1 MVLLFPR
8 GLRKPQQI
16 WIYRS
21 FLTAVSPYFAAMFS
35 ADMAETRM
43 VPAGEPLGDLAERV
57 VEAGDMTDSDA
68 ESDAGDEQPDSDWR
82 KAGVA
87 ADAHRIVVRD
97 ASYITYRAVIS
108 YCLSGHIAFAR
119 LRSRGLEKRA
129 EAMRKDAEER
139 AQVPARASPKQV
151 FAVAEKLGLAGL
163 KVRRRSACE
172 LIHQELALERYI
184 AHVDSKNV
192 VLEAFSNATAYPEM
206 EEKLLN
212 KLARQWTT
220 VRCSPAIEVVE
231 EVRWLVVVA
240 LTRSSKS
247 ASASDRGSTSSI
259 GSSRNACAPTTPAF
273 TECSAVCP
281 YCTVQGRCEAATSTP
296 LLPLPFPSPCAC

>member
-1 MVLLFPR
+1 
-8 GLRKPQQI
+8 
-16 WIYRS
+16 
-21 FLTAVSPYFAAMFS
+21 
-35 ADMAETRM
+35 M

-139 AQVPARASPKQV
+139 PQVPARASPKQV

-163 KVRRRSACE
+163 KVRRGRG
-172 LIHQELALERYI
+172 
-184 AHVDSKNV
+184 
-192 VLEAFSNATAYPEM
+192 
-206 EEKLLN
+206 
-212 KLARQWTT
+212 AR
-220 VRCSPAIEVVE
+220 
-231 EVRWLVVVA
+231 
-240 LTRSSKS
+240 
-247 ASASDRGSTSSI
+247 
-259 GSSRNACAPTTPAF
+259 
-273 TECSAVCP
+273 
-281 YCTVQGRCEAATSTP
+281 
-296 LLPLPFPSPCAC
+296 